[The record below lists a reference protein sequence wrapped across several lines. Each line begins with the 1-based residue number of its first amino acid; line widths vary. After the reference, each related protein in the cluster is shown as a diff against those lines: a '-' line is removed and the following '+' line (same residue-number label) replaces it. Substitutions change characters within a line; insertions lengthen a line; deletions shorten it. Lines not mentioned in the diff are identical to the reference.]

1 MQEKEPASGP
11 DAPVQDEARPV
22 PGPDGAV
29 PGGPAP
35 SSPTL
40 SSPAPSGPASSSPAP
55 AGPASVEPVD
65 PTAAPASAA
74 PAPLPASGRV
84 PRRRRRRGR
93 LIPLRGVLRRRR
105 PVFLAED
112 RVDPDPEH
120 PVPEAAG
127 EPPVTAV
134 TVESPVATGFL
145 LTVGVALALAVVWVL
160 RTNGQLL
167 VWIAAAL
174 FIALGLDPL
183 VRRVESWG
191 APRWAGVLT
200 AALGLAAVASA
211 FVALLVPT
219 VVEQSRQLVE
229 GLPGTIEDVMTSA
242 WFIELDQE
250 FHIQEA
256 VRAQTDR
263 LTTDGA
269 AVTDLFG
276 GLLGIG
282 QTVLNAFFSV
292 FVVVVL
298 TLYFLASLPHMK
310 YWAYRLAPRSRRPQ
324 VERLSEKITSSVGH
338 YVMGQS
344 FVAALN
350 GTVAFTALAIAGT
363 PFAVLLAAFAAFMA
377 FIPLVGAVIGGT
389 VLTLLSLLT
398 SWQTAAVFAA
408 IYFVYL
414 QIEAYVVSPRVMA
427 RAVAV
432 PAAVA
437 VIAVIAGGA
446 LLGVLGAL
454 MAIPLA
460 AALSLLVREVFIPR
474 QDAR

>member
-1 MQEKEPASGP
+1 MSLRPTVASPAWRGQAGALTYAERVEEKETASGP
-11 DAPVQDEARPV
+11 DAAGVADVR
-22 PGPDGAV
+22 
-29 PGGPAP
+29 
-35 SSPTL
+35 
-40 SSPAPSGPASSSPAP
+40 AP
-55 AGPASVEPVD
+55 AEPEGTEQPPVAGIPVEPVGVA
-65 PTAAPASAA
+65 AAPPSHGPT
-74 PAPLPASGRV
+74 PAG
-84 PRRRRRRGR
+84 RRRLPR
-93 LIPLRGVLRRRR
+93 LGSVLRRRR
-105 PVFLAED
+105 PFLEED
-112 RVDPDPEH
+112 RVDPESVPVDGAEDPA
-120 PVPEAAG
+120 VAA
-127 EPPVTAV
+127 VA
-134 TVESPVATGFL
+134 VESPVLTGFL
-145 LTVGVALALAVVWVL
+145 LAVGVALAIGVVSVL
-160 RTNGQLL
+160 RTNGHLI

-191 APRWAGVLT
+191 APRWVGVLT
-200 AALGLAAVASA
+200 AALGLAAVAGA
-211 FVALLVPT
+211 FVTLLVPT
-219 VVEQSRQLVE
+219 VIEQSTQLVQD
-229 GLPGTIEDVMTSA
+229 LPAIIDGVMTA
-242 WFIELDQE
+242 EWFVQLDEE
-250 FHIQEA
+250 FHLQEA
-256 VRAQTDR
+256 VRAQTER
-263 LTTDGA
+263 LAADGV

-276 GLLGIG
+276 GLLGFG
-282 QTVLNAFFSV
+282 QTVLNAVFSV
-292 FVVVVL
+292 LVVVVL
-298 TLYFLASLPHMK
+298 TLYFLSSLPHMK
-310 YWAYRLAPRSRRPQ
+310 YWAYRLAPRSRRPRI
-324 VERLSEKITSSVGH
+324 EALSEQITSSVGH

-350 GTVAFTALAIAGT
+350 GAVAFTALAIAGA
-363 PFAVLLAAFAAFMA
+363 PFAVLLAAIAAFMA

-460 AALSLLVREVFIPR
+460 AALSMLVREVFIPR